1 MMRPPAPTGVTH
13 AENSQHAIHAGAS
26 RVTRNQRIVVIA
38 QGLRLLLFVLATVLL
53 GRWLEPAAFGFVGL
67 ISGLFL
73 AAQEILDMGTTA
85 VTTRQVAQQPSD
97 ERDLL
102 NALMTWRCLLSL
114 VLAAGV
120 TLWGC
125 WGPVQQAEQRWVLFS
140 AAVVLLF
147 MPWSSYHVVFQT
159 RQAFGRASTL
169 ALATQS
175 TFLISGIA
183 LLKTPFL
190 AWATA
195 ISAGGAMGLAV
206 ITREWLQLWG
216 SRWQATQLLGY
227 RLRASWSSPGLR
239 PLLRKAW
246 LFGLAGVS
254 YKLSALTGVFFLWTW
269 REPHELG
276 TFSAAQRLFAPL
288 TDTAWM
294 FTTPLIA
301 AMSWMVQHHHA
312 TFRLQLNA
320 LTRWLIALSCSMAVG
335 GHFVGPWILG
345 FLYGD
350 TYTQGTASAV
360 PVFQWLSIGLGFAL
374 VTPVLAVACLAQGQD
389 ALLMRIS
396 LIGLSLNIAANLWWV
411 PQLGSQAA
419 AMAWCLSEAWVMSAL
434 LIAAIHQGH
443 LHIRPRDGLY
453 LLPSI
458 AMLIVLPQLTP
469 WPTMQF
475 LVGCLIGLSG
485 LIVLHQQPAQRAVR
499 QAVAATA
506 QTDPAER
513 TSSTSP

>member
-254 YKLSALTGVFFLWTW
+254 YKLSALTGVFSLD
-269 REPHELG
+269 LAG
-276 TFSAAQRLFAPL
+276 TPRAGHLQCRSAAVRA
-288 TDTAWM
+288 TDRHSLDVYHPTDCGDVLDGSTPPRHIPV
-294 FTTPLIA
+294 TTKRADQVAHCL
-301 AMSWMVQHHHA
+301 VLQHGRRRS
-312 TFRLQLNA
+312 FRRA
-320 LTRWLIALSCSMAVG
+320 LDL
-335 GHFVGPWILG
+335 
-345 FLYGD
+345 
-350 TYTQGTASAV
+350 
-360 PVFQWLSIGLGFAL
+360 
-374 VTPVLAVACLAQGQD
+374 
-389 ALLMRIS
+389 
-396 LIGLSLNIAANLWWV
+396 GLSLW
-411 PQLGSQAA
+411 
-419 AMAWCLSEAWVMSAL
+419 
-434 LIAAIHQGH
+434 
-443 LHIRPRDGLY
+443 
-453 LLPSI
+453 
-458 AMLIVLPQLTP
+458 
-469 WPTMQF
+469 
-475 LVGCLIGLSG
+475 
-485 LIVLHQQPAQRAVR
+485 
-499 QAVAATA
+499 
-506 QTDPAER
+506 
-513 TSSTSP
+513 